1 MASLLTPYLSFNG
14 NARDA
19 LEFYRDVFGGELD
32 ITTFGSLGHPDTP
45 EADLV
50 MHGRLE
56 TAAGFTMMG
65 ADTPPGM
72 TFAPAAGITMMLSGD
87 DTETLHASWAKLAE
101 GGIVGTDLAKQVW
114 GDEYGDLVDRFGTPW
129 GFNISA
135 GGE

>member
-1 MASLLTPYLSFNG
+1 MASLLTPYLSFDG
-14 NARDA
+14 NAREA

-32 ITTFGSLGHPDTP
+32 INTFGSLGHPDAP

-50 MHGRLE
+50 MHGQLE

-72 TFAPAAGITMMLSGD
+72 TYEAPAGITVMLSGD
-87 DTETLHASWAKLAE
+87 DESLRTQWARLAD
-101 GGIVGTDLAKQVW
+101 GGTVGTELATQVW

-135 GGE
+135 RSE